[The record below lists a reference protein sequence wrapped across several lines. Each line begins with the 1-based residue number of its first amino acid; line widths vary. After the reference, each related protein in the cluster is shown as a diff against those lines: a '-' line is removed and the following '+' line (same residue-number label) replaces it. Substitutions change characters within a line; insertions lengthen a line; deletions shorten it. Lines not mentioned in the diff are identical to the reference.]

1 MVKMTNLSINE
12 KIGIKI
18 KLLRTKAKL
27 SQEKLA
33 ELSYMNK
40 NSIGSIER
48 GESKPSIE
56 TLEKIANALNIEL
69 KELVDVSK
77 IDL

>member
-1 MVKMTNLSINE
+1 MTSLSINE

-18 KLLRTKAKL
+18 NILRKRLKY

-33 ELSYMNK
+33 ELSDLSK
-40 NSIGSIER
+40 TSIGTIER
-48 GESKPSIE
+48 GKSKPSIE
-56 TLEKIANALNIEL
+56 TLEKIAKALNIEL

>member
-1 MVKMTNLSINE
+1 MTSLSINE

-18 KLLRTKAKL
+18 CFLRKRLKY
-27 SQEKLA
+27 SQEKLG
-33 ELSYMNK
+33 ELANLSK
-40 NSIGSIER
+40 NSIGAIER

-56 TLEKIANALNIEL
+56 TLERIANALNIEL

-77 IDL
+77 LEF

>member
-18 KLLRTKAKL
+18 KLLRAKAKL

>member
-1 MVKMTNLSINE
+1 MISKQNNINS

-18 KLLRTKAKL
+18 RLLRTKLQL

-33 ELSYMNK
+33 ELSNLNK

-48 GESKPSIE
+48 GASKPSID
-56 TLEKIANALNIEL
+56 TLERIANALGIEL

-77 IDL
+77 IDLD

>member
-1 MVKMTNLSINE
+1 MTSKSINS

-18 KLLRTKAKL
+18 RLLRTKL
-27 SQEKLA
+27 EFSQEKLA
-33 ELSYMNK
+33 ELSNLNK

-48 GESKPSIE
+48 GESKPNIE
-56 TLEKIANALNIEL
+56 TLERIANALGVEL

-77 IDL
+77 VDLD

>member
-1 MVKMTNLSINE
+1 MTSLSTNE

-18 KLLRTKAKL
+18 SILRKKLKY

-33 ELSYMNK
+33 ELSDLSK
-40 NSIGSIER
+40 TSISTIER
-48 GESKPSIE
+48 GKSKPSIE
-56 TLEKIANALNIEL
+56 TLERIAQALNIEL

>member
-1 MVKMTNLSINE
+1 MSSLSINE
-12 KIGIKI
+12 RIGIKI
-18 KLLRTKAKL
+18 TLLRKRFKY

-33 ELSYMNK
+33 ELSDLSK
-40 NSIGSIER
+40 TSISSIER
-48 GESKPSIE
+48 GKSKPSIE

-77 IDL
+77 INL

>member
-1 MVKMTNLSINE
+1 MNLTS
-12 KIGIKI
+12 KIGLKI
-18 KLLRTKAKL
+18 KLLRTKSGL
-27 SQEKLA
+27 SQEQLA
-33 ELSYMNK
+33 ELSNLNK

-48 GESKPSIE
+48 GQSSPAID
-56 TLEKIANALNIEL
+56 TLDNIAKALNIEL